1 MWWLADM
8 RLPRS
13 LKLAGWPDI
22 PREAKTISLFLRV
35 EIVRHLQTSKMGDNK
50 SKCANKDRDLKLTSK

>member
-35 EIVRHLQTSKMGDNK
+35 EIVRHLQTSKIGGTTNQDVPTRIMI
-50 SKCANKDRDLKLTSK
+50 